1 MRYQKG
7 SLGLNAFRDGT
18 ILSFVA
24 ESRYIVHSQLWKFS
38 RTTFAEFDRHV
49 FNWRIRRL
57 VRAGLVRRQWIS
69 FLNGEAVY
77 SITGRGV
84 QALERLGVYY
94 LGANLDREK
103 ELHEFQ
109 IPHALELNA
118 IRLALMRT
126 QEFSSWISESFIRV
140 LNLSP
145 ATAYAKVYDG
155 IATVRLTGEPIE
167 FAVEYERTL
176 KSQSKYEKIREAI
189 ESERRLN
196 VFLYLVP
203 QFELLFSLSDAFWN
217 TKRSVFF
224 GLIGEFKEKVFEA
237 PVRTAPWKEI
247 SLRTALT
254 SAIALAKARS

>member
-1 MRYQKG
+1 MEIQQDNLRGVRPPRLQLADSAVG
-7 SLGLNAFRDGT
+7 PGRPGPEAMDF
-18 ILSFVA
+18 F
-24 ESRYIVHSQLWKFS
+24 SQ
-38 RTTFAEFDRHV
+38 
-49 FNWRIRRL
+49 WRSPVLDYR
-57 VRAGLVRRQWIS
+57 
-69 FLNGEAVY
+69 
-77 SITGRGV
+77 RGV

-94 LGANLDREK
+94 LGANLDRET